1 MESKNLKN
9 GFFKK
14 ALNPKKGPFRLTL
27 VLSIII
33 GVFLGNK
40 AAQIEYPNFIGF
52 SGWFDFLVWFLGG
65 RGGTTLGSFNFQ
77 LGKFIA
83 VFIGT
88 SAIIWSI
95 YFIIYWIA
103 IGFTNK
109 E

>member
-1 MESKNLKN
+1 MESKNVKN

-14 ALNPKKGPFRLTL
+14 ALNPKKGSFRLTL

-33 GVFLGNK
+33 GVFLGNEAGK
-40 AAQIEYPNFIGF
+40 LQDRSY
-52 SGWFDFLVWFLGG
+52 SGWFDFLTWFLGG
-65 RGGTTLGSFNFQ
+65 QYGSTYYTSDFQ
-77 LGKFIA
+77 LGKFMA

-95 YFIIYWIA
+95 YFVIYWIA
-103 IGFTNK
+103 VGFTNK